1 MQKKLQKAKRTQN
14 EYSVQKTLIDSE
26 DNSAIGLVFFS
37 KKSISLIR
45 LFLVRA
51 KDKNQDKQNN
61 IILLES

>member
-1 MQKKLQKAKRTQN
+1 MSTLYK
-14 EYSVQKTLIDSE
+14 KTLIDS
-26 DNSAIGLVFFS
+26 DNNSAIRLVFFS